1 MFTVDHGTPKSNFE
15 ELKKFLQNLTSSFD
29 VKEDCIRIGLV
40 MYTEGQEVVSRLN
53 TDTNKAEILQIIQD
67 LSVGSGKA
75 NTGAAINATRL
86 KLFTESAGSRK
97 KQGVEQI
104 AVLVT
109 HRHSHDNV
117 SDVATHLRRS
127 GVTVFAI
134 GVKDASSAQLVQ
146 IASYP
151 QEQYVTSLEEF
162 SDLQRQNTVFRK
174 KLLNQIQNKLY
185 VQSERSMILK
195 TGKAFQ
201 ITLVL
206 SRLRG
211 FNYRLTMIE
220 VVRTF
225 SCSQIELLS
234 LNL

>member
-1 MFTVDHGTPKSNFE
+1 
-15 ELKKFLQNLTSSFD
+15 
-29 VKEDCIRIGLV
+29 

-67 LSVGSGKA
+67 LSAGSGKA

-109 HRHSHDNV
+109 HRHSKDNV
-117 SDVATHLRRS
+117 SDVATRLRRS

-134 GVKDASSAQLVQ
+134 GIEDASNAQLVQ

-151 QEQYVTSLEEF
+151 QEQYVTSLKEF